1 MKLFN
6 HIQKVNIN
14 SFLISIIQE
23 DESIKKILVTYLIR
37 FIVWLSFEMLN
48 AYQVF
53 PHLINHTVSQM
64 FHLFFVTE

>member
-37 FIVWLSFEMLN
+37 FIV
-48 AYQVF
+48 
-53 PHLINHTVSQM
+53 
-64 FHLFFVTE
+64 